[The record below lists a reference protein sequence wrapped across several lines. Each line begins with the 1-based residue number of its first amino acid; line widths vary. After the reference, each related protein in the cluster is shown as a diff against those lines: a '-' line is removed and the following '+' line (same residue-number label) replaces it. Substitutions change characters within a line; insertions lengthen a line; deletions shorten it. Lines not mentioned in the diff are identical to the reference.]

1 MDEGERYCVSQ
12 NCILFDTSV
21 DENVCSGEGE
31 GKCGQGGG
39 KGGGF
44 WGVKGFVDT

>member
-12 NCILFDTSV
+12 NCILFGV